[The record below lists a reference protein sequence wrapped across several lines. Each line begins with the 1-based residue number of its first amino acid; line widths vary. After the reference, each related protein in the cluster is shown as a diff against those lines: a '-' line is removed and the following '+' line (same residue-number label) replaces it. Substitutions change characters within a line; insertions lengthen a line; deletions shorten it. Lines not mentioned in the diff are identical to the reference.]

1 MSECDDQSFLSYNFI
16 SMLGNNTSIVPP
28 PTMSVNPP
36 VLERGRQISEAATQK
51 AASEISHGA
60 QDQFR
65 NKVDSLLGIGQNIN
79 TVA

>member
-1 MSECDDQSFLSYNFI
+1 
-16 SMLGNNTSIVPP
+16 
-28 PTMSVNPP
+28 MSVNPP